1 MIRLSRLADYSV
13 VLMTHIAAGP
23 GRLHTAA
30 AAAAATR
37 VPEPTAGKILKVL
50 SRHGLL
56 DSQRGINGGY
66 TLAHTPEDISVTEII
81 AAVDGP
87 IALTECLDAD
97 GGACDLETI
106 CPTRSGW
113 HKINAAI
120 RRALDGVTLADM
132 MDPFAP
138 FVAPATGA
146 ETGRETV
153 GAAGVSHDNGQ
164 C

>member
-13 VLMTHIAAGP
+13 VLMTHIAGDT
-23 GRLHTAA
+23 GCLHTAA
-30 AAAAATR
+30 AAAAATH
-37 VPEPTAGKILKVL
+37 VPEPTAGKILKAL

-66 TLAHTPEDISVTEII
+66 ALARAPEDISVTEII

-97 GGACDLETI
+97 GGACSLETT

-120 RRALDGVTLADM
+120 RRALDAIALADM
-132 MDPFAP
+132 MDPLASFTP
-138 FVAPATGA
+138 FSGPAMGATG
-146 ETGRETV
+146 V
-153 GAAGVSHDNGQ
+153 FQDSSKH
-164 C
+164 